1 MSSATPMSSPM
12 LIKVWITLPTTCP
25 VSTDARAIGMVRN
38 RLMMPSLMSRATLT
52 AVETLPE
59 VAAIRMIA
67 GATKAM

>member
-1 MSSATPMSSPM
+1 M
-12 LIKVWITLPTTCP
+12 LINVWITLPTTCP
-25 VSTDARAIGMVRN
+25 VSTDAREIDMVRN
-38 RLMMPSLMSRATLT
+38 RLMMPSVMSRATLT